1 MSARA
6 IRDLLRWPERLIV
19 GLLIAAIWIYQRTL
33 SPLFGNACR
42 FEPSCSRYMVES
54 LRKHGL
60 IRGFA
65 RGVRRVSR
73 CHPWNPGGYDP
84 P

>member
-1 MSARA
+1 MTTDASRTWLSLPGRILSA
-6 IRDLLRWPERLIV
+6 
-19 GLLIAAIWIYQRTL
+19 LLIGLIRVYQATL
-33 SPLFGNACR
+33 SPLLGNACR

-54 LRKHGL
+54 LKKYGL
-60 IRGFA
+60 VRGLA
-65 RGVRRVSR
+65 RGLRRLSR

>member
-1 MSARA
+1 MTSDVPRA
-6 IRDLLRWPERLIV
+6 WLAWPGRILIA
-19 GLLIAAIWIYQRTL
+19 LLIGLIRVYQAIL
-33 SPLFGNACR
+33 SPLLGNVCR

-54 LRKHGL
+54 LKKHGL
-60 IRGFA
+60 VRGLA
-65 RGVRRVSR
+65 RGLRRLSR

>member
-1 MSARA
+1 MRPSRPLVA
-6 IRDLLRWPERLIV
+6 LLV
-19 GLLIAAIWIYQRTL
+19 GLIRVYQRTL

-42 FEPSCSRYMVES
+42 FHPSCSNYMIES
-54 LRKHGL
+54 LRRYGL
-60 IRGFA
+60 IVGLA
-65 RGVRRVSR
+65 RGVRRVCR